1 MKKYLEIARAYMK
14 AQLIWRSD
22 TFVDVI
28 LSVVKILFAWIL
40 WSILFEGKVQV
51 AGLSFQAMISY
62 YIISSCLFQ
71 LEKSAE
77 ISQQMAGMLRNG
89 TFSKY
94 MVIPVQTQ
102 GYFVAMEA
110 GKIAFPAGISFFV
123 TFLCIYLF
131 RIPFTFTADWKIL
144 LCGIIMAVL
153 GLLFMAEL
161 NYFLGILTLKFE
173 EISTFLMIKDNLS
186 AFVTGAV
193 VPLALL
199 PEWLTGGMRFLPFY
213 YVTYLPGMLLIG
225 KCEEEAATG
234 LFVLSV
240 WCIAFI
246 VLGQAVYEHYRI
258 KYDGAGI

>member
-1 MKKYLEIARAYMK
+1 MKKYLEVARAYMK

-28 LSVVKILFAWIL
+28 LAAAKILFAWIL
-40 WSILFEGKVQV
+40 WSILFEGKDQI
-51 AGLSFQAMISY
+51 AGMGLQTMISY
-62 YIISSCLFQ
+62 YIISSYLFQ

-77 ISQQMAGMLRNG
+77 ISQQMTGMLRNG

-94 MVIPVQTQ
+94 MVLPVQTQ

-110 GKIAFPAGISFFV
+110 GKIAFSAGIGFFA
-123 TFLCIYLF
+123 TFLWFYLF
-131 RIPFTFTADWKIL
+131 RIPFVHTADIKIV
-144 LCGIIMAVL
+144 LCGVVMVIL
-153 GLLFMAEL
+153 GLLFMAQL

-193 VPLALL
+193 IPLALL
-199 PEWLTGGMRFLPFY
+199 PEWLIAGMRFLPFY
-213 YVTYLPGMLLIG
+213 YVTYLPGMLFIG
-225 KCEEEAATG
+225 KCEDEAISG
-234 LFVLSV
+234 LFVLIV
-240 WCIAFI
+240 WCIVFL
-246 VLGQAVYEHYRI
+246 VLNQATYEHYRI

>member
-1 MKKYLEIARAYMK
+1 MKKYLEIAKIYMK

-28 LSVVKILFAWIL
+28 LAAAKILFAWIL
-40 WSILFEGKVQV
+40 WGILFEGKKQI
-51 AGLSFQAMISY
+51 AGLGFQTMISY
-62 YIISSCLFQ
+62 YMISSYLFQ

-77 ISQQMAGMLRNG
+77 ISQQMTSMLRNG

-110 GKIAFPAGISFFV
+110 GKIAFSAGIGFFATV
-123 TFLCIYLF
+123 LWSYLF
-131 RIPFTFTADWKIL
+131 RIPFVQTSDLKIL
-144 LCGIIMAVL
+144 LCGIIMVIL
-153 GLLFMAEL
+153 GLLFMALL

-173 EISTFLMIKDNLS
+173 EISTFLMIKDNFS
-186 AFVTGAV
+186 AFVTGTV
-193 VPLALL
+193 IPLALL
-199 PEWLTGGMRFLPFY
+199 PEELTAGMRFLPFY
-213 YVTYLPGMLLIG
+213 YVTYLPSMLFIG
-225 KCEEEAATG
+225 KCEEEAITG

-240 WCIAFI
+240 WCIVFL
-246 VLGQAVYEHYRI
+246 VLNQVTYEHYRI

>member
-22 TFVDVI
+22 TLVDMLLAVA
-28 LSVVKILFAWIL
+28 KILFAWIL
-40 WSILFEGKVQV
+40 WSILFEEKEQI
-51 AGLSFQAMISY
+51 AGLGFQAMISY
-62 YIISSCLFQ
+62 YIINSYLFQ

-77 ISQQMAGMLRNG
+77 ISQQMTVMLRNG

-110 GKIAFPAGISFFV
+110 GKIAFSAGIGLV
-123 TFLCIYLF
+123 TTVLWFYLF
-131 RIPFTFTADWKIL
+131 RIPFVLAANLKLL
-144 LCGIIMAVL
+144 LCGIVMVFL

-173 EISTFLMIKDNLS
+173 EISTFLMIKDNFS

-193 VPLALL
+193 IPLALL
-199 PEWLTGGMRFLPFY
+199 PEWIIEGMRFLPFY
-213 YVTYLPGMLLIG
+213 YVTYLPSMLFIG
-225 KCEEEAATG
+225 KCGDEAITG

-240 WCIAFI
+240 WCIVFL
-246 VLGQAVYEHYRI
+246 VLNQAAYEHYRI

>member
-1 MKKYLEIARAYMK
+1 MK
-14 AQLIWRSD
+14 AQLIWRAD
-22 TFVDVI
+22 TFVDLI
-28 LSVVKILFAWIL
+28 LAVAKILFAWIL
-40 WSILFEGKVQV
+40 WSILFEGKDQI
-51 AGLSFQAMISY
+51 AGLGFQTMISY
-62 YIISSCLFQ
+62 YIISSYLFQ
-71 LEKSAE
+71 MEKSAE

-110 GKIAFPAGISFFV
+110 GKIAFSAGIGFFV
-123 TFLCIYLF
+123 TFLWFCLF
-131 RIPFTFTADWKIL
+131 RIPFVLTADLKIL
-144 LCGIIMAVL
+144 LCGITMVVL
-153 GLLFMAEL
+153 GLLFMALL

-193 VPLALL
+193 IPLVLL
-199 PEWLTGGMRFLPFY
+199 PEWLTAGMRFLPFY
-213 YVTYLPGMLLIG
+213 YITYLPSMLFIG
-225 KCEEEAATG
+225 KCEDEAITG

-240 WCIAFI
+240 WCIVFI
-246 VLGQAVYEHYRI
+246 VLNQVTYEHYRI